1 VCERREVLVALSR
14 EEQRLFEEIEAA
26 LSAEDPALEA
36 SLRTTGR
43 GPIRRSRSVWRGLV
57 FVVGLALLV
66 AGVSIAVA
74 LSVAGFVLMLAAALA
89 GIPSWPGALIRRL
102 QQSPPGN

>member
-1 VCERREVLVALSR
+1 MALSR

-26 LSAEDPALEA
+26 LSAEDPALDV
-36 SLRTTGR
+36 SLRTIGR
-43 GPIRRSRSVWRGLV
+43 RPIRWSRYVWIVLV
-57 FVVGLALLV
+57 FLVGLALLV

-89 GIPSWPGALIRRL
+89 GGPSLPEALISRL